1 MAIRFLEVFPSWCC
15 CLGGFGDICLSPVV
29 CLDVGQV
36 KAQEASA
43 GLTAVASGLALMT
56 LAGGGS
62 ESWGAAPY
70 WELPS

>member
-1 MAIRFLEVFPSWCC
+1 MAFRFHEVFPSWCC
-15 CLGGFGDICLSPVV
+15 CLGGLGDIYLSPVA

-36 KAQEASA
+36 KALEASA

-56 LAGGGS
+56 SAGGGS
-62 ESWGAAPY
+62 ESWGAAPC